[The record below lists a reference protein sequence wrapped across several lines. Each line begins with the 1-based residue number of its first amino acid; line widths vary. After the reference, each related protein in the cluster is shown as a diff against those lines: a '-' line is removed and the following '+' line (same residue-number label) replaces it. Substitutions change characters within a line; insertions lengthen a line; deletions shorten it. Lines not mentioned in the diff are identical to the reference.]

1 MHPASSPLSAQ
12 SSVPGRFPSGPPGGT
27 HRPPAPK
34 IDWGRLFREGWKLIF
49 LSPALVSLYI
59 LLFLLNGFAGIYAA
73 TYLGKITGGLQIY
86 SRTSESSQPNDLL
99 KEDASATDGQAQ
111 KSTPPHRRSSSLIM
125 QSGLF
130 SHSLSSPS

>member
-1 MHPASSPLSAQ
+1 MHPASPPVSAQ
-12 SSVPGRFPSGPPGGT
+12 SSAPAGLLPDHRRD

-34 IDWGRLFREGWKLIF
+34 IDWGRLFQEGWKLIF

-59 LLFLLNGFAGIYAA
+59 LLFLVNGFAGIYAA

-86 SRTSESSQPNDLL
+86 SKPASPRNRMSSRKGTRLRSMVRRKDPSL
-99 KEDASATDGQAQ
+99 
-111 KSTPPHRRSSSLIM
+111 PRRRSSSLIM

-130 SHSLSSPS
+130 WHSSSSPS